1 MSEAAVP
8 STPAAAAP
16 TDPLAWL
23 RRGLAFSWPTL
34 FLILAI
40 NTAIGGVL
48 WIGDPRP
55 FWQPLITAHCYGLS
69 IAYCVNAARPWESA
83 RPVRTLA
90 LTVALGALIGMVLII
105 VIKSYPLAYVRREAG
120 FFASNVVIAWGN
132 GLLISLMFYVKFRET
147 RAAAA
152 LHRLEAERHLL
163 AKQAVEAELKLMQAQ
178 VEPHFL
184 FNTLASVQFLT
195 ETDPREASRL
205 LGHLISYLRAALP
218 QLRAQSSTL
227 AKEAELAREYLS
239 ILQMRI
245 GPRLAFRVEI
255 PPALAA
261 QPFPPNLLISLVENA
276 IKHGIE
282 PSADGGSVLVEARQA
297 GGEVIVTVTD
307 TGRGLGPGT
316 EGGGVGLANVRERIA
331 TLYGS
336 RGRFTLAPAEP
347 RGARATLAIP
357 LDAA

>member
-1 MSEAAVP
+1 MIEVANPPGVP
-8 STPAAAAP
+8 LDVPLS
-16 TDPLAWL
+16 PLAWL
-23 RRGLAFSWPTL
+23 RRGLRFSWPTL
-34 FLILAI
+34 LLILAI

-55 FWQPLITAHCYGLS
+55 FWQPLVTAHCYGLA
-69 IAYCVNAARPWESA
+69 IAYWVNAARPWESA
-83 RPVRTLA
+83 RPVRTLVLA
-90 LTVALGALIGMVLII
+90 VALGALVGVLLVI
-105 VIKSYPLAYVRREAG
+105 VVKSYPLAYVRRETR
-120 FFASNVVIAWGN
+120 FFAYNVLIAWGN

-195 ETDPREASRL
+195 ETDPPAASRL

-227 AKEAELAREYLS
+227 GREAELAREYLS

-245 GPRLAFRVEI
+245 GPRLAFSLDI
-255 PPALAA
+255 PPALQAH
-261 QPFPPNLLISLVENA
+261 PFPANLLISLVENA

-282 PSADGGSVLVEARQA
+282 PAADGGSVRVEARPE
-297 GGEVIVTVTD
+297 GRDLVVTVTD
-307 TGRGLGPGT
+307 TGRGLWPGT
-316 EGGGVGLANVRERIA
+316 EGGGVGLANVRERLA

-336 RGRFTLAPAEP
+336 RGRFTLAPVQP
-347 RGARATLAIP
+347 RGTRATLTLP
-357 LDAA
+357 LDAG